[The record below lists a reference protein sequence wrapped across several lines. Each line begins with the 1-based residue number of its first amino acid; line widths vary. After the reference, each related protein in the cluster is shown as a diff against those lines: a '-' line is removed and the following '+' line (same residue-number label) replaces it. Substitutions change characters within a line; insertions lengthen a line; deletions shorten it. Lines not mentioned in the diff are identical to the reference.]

1 MGINSKHL
9 SRIFLSDEEF
19 KVLRPLA
26 LAMVIGLA
34 FFIVSGLWIPV
45 VNYKNERAV
54 KALTKANSELI
65 HKVDSLSVAS
75 KEANAKVDSLSREV
89 QTLLLEL
96 ANQE

>member
-1 MGINSKHL
+1 MTFTYHL
-9 SRIFLSDEEF
+9 LDSEY
-19 KVLRPLA
+19 KALRPLA
-26 LAMVIGLA
+26 LMMAIG
-34 FFIVSGLWIPV
+34 FFFFLVSGLWIPV
-45 VNYKNERAV
+45 VNYKNERSV

-65 HKVDSLSVAS
+65 HKVDSLSVVS

>member
-1 MGINSKHL
+1 MGTNSKHL

-26 LAMVIGLA
+26 LLMAIGFL
-34 FFIVSGLWIPV
+34 FFLVSGLWIPV
-45 VNYKNERAV
+45 ANHKNERAV

-65 HKVDSLSVAS
+65 HKVDSLSAVNDS
-75 KEANAKVDSLSREV
+75 ITYKVDTLTKEV

>member
-1 MGINSKHL
+1 MTFIYHL
-9 SRIFLSDEEF
+9 LDSEY
-19 KVLRPLA
+19 KALRPLA
-26 LAMVIGLA
+26 LLMAIGFI
-34 FFIVSGLWIPV
+34 FFLVSGLWIPV

-65 HKVDSLSVAS
+65 QKVDSLSVAS

-96 ANQE
+96 ARQE

>member
-1 MGINSKHL
+1 MTFIYHL
-9 SRIFLSDEEF
+9 LDSEY
-19 KVLRPLA
+19 KALRPLA
-26 LAMVIGLA
+26 LLMAIGFI
-34 FFIVSGLWIPV
+34 FFLVSGLWIPV

-96 ANQE
+96 ARQE

>member
-1 MGINSKHL
+1 MGVNSKHL
-9 SRIFLSDEEF
+9 TSFYLSDEEF
-19 KVLRPLA
+19 KALRPLA
-26 LAMVIGLA
+26 IAMAIGFV
-34 FFIVSGLWIPV
+34 FFIVSGMWTPV

-54 KALTKANSELI
+54 KVLTKANSELI

-96 ANQE
+96 ARQE

>member
-9 SRIFLSDEEF
+9 TRLFLSDEEF
-19 KVLRPLA
+19 KELRPLA
-26 LAMVIGLA
+26 LVMTIGVI
-34 FFIVSGLWIPV
+34 FFLVSGLWIPV

-65 HKVDSLSVAS
+65 HKVDSLSVVS
-75 KEANAKVDSLSREV
+75 NEANAKVDSLSREV

-96 ANQE
+96 ARQE

>member
-19 KVLRPLA
+19 KELRPLA
-26 LAMVIGLA
+26 LVMTIGVI
-34 FFIVSGLWIPV
+34 FFLVSGLWIPV
-45 VNYKNERAV
+45 ANYNNERAV

-65 HKVDSLSVAS
+65 HKVDSMSAVNDS
-75 KEANAKVDSLSREV
+75 ITYKVDTLTKEV

>member
-26 LAMVIGLA
+26 LAMAIGLA

-54 KALTKANSELI
+54 KALAKANSELI
-65 HKVDSLSVAS
+65 HKVDSLSVVS

-96 ANQE
+96 ARQE

>member
-1 MGINSKHL
+1 MTFIYHL
-9 SRIFLSDEEF
+9 LDSEY
-19 KVLRPLA
+19 KALRPLA
-26 LAMVIGLA
+26 LLMAIGFL
-34 FFIVSGLWIPV
+34 FFLVSGLWIPV

-75 KEANAKVDSLSREV
+75 KEANAKVDSLQREV

-96 ANQE
+96 ARQE

>member
-1 MGINSKHL
+1 MTFIYHL
-9 SRIFLSDEEF
+9 LDSEY
-19 KVLRPLA
+19 KALRPLA
-26 LAMVIGLA
+26 LLMAIGFI
-34 FFIVSGLWIPV
+34 FFLVSGLWIPV

-65 HKVDSLSVAS
+65 HNVYSLSVAS

-96 ANQE
+96 ARQE

>member
-26 LAMVIGLA
+26 LAMAIGLA

-45 VNYKNERAV
+45 VNYKNERSV

-65 HKVDSLSVAS
+65 NKVDSLSVVNDS
-75 KEANAKVDSLSREV
+75 ITNKVDTLTKEV

>member
-9 SRIFLSDEEF
+9 SRLVLSDEEF
-19 KVLRPLA
+19 KALRPLA
-26 LAMVIGLA
+26 IAMAVGFV
-34 FFIVSGLWIPV
+34 FFIVSGLWTPV
-45 VNYKNERAV
+45 VNHKNERAV

-65 HKVDSLSVAS
+65 HKVDSLSEVN
-75 KEANAKVDSLSREV
+75 KGANAKVDSLSREV

>member
-1 MGINSKHL
+1 MRGGINFGSYLTDSEYKA
-9 SRIFLSDEEF
+9 I
-19 KVLRPLA
+19 RPLA
-26 LAMVIGLA
+26 LVMTIGVI
-34 FFIVSGLWIPV
+34 FFLVSGLWIPV

-54 KALTKANSELI
+54 NALTKANSELI

-96 ANQE
+96 ARQE

>member
-9 SRIFLSDEEF
+9 SRLVLSDEEF
-19 KVLRPLA
+19 KALRPLA
-26 LAMVIGLA
+26 LAMAIGFI
-34 FFIVSGLWIPV
+34 FFIVSGMWTPV

-65 HKVDSLSVAS
+65 HKVDSLSEVN
-75 KEANAKVDSLSREV
+75 KEITAKKDCLSREV

>member
-1 MGINSKHL
+1 MRGGINFGSYLTDSEYKA
-9 SRIFLSDEEF
+9 I
-19 KVLRPLA
+19 RPLA
-26 LAMVIGLA
+26 LVMTIGVI
-34 FFIVSGLWIPV
+34 FFLVSGLWIPV
-45 VNYKNERAV
+45 VNYKNERSV

-96 ANQE
+96 ARQE

>member
-1 MGINSKHL
+1 MAFIGNWFSNL
-9 SRIFLSDEEF
+9 ALSDREY
-19 KVLRPLA
+19 KAIKPLA
-26 LAMVIGLA
+26 LVMAIG
-34 FFIVSGLWIPV
+34 FFFFLVSGLWIPV

-65 HKVDSLSVAS
+65 HKVDSLSAVN
-75 KEANAKVDSLSREV
+75 KEITAKKDCLSREV

>member
-1 MGINSKHL
+1 MAFIADRFRN
-9 SRIFLSDEEF
+9 IYLSDREY
-19 KVLRPLA
+19 KAIRPLA
-26 LAMVIGLA
+26 LVMTIGVI
-34 FFIVSGLWIPV
+34 FFLVSGLWIPA

-65 HKVDSLSVAS
+65 HKVDSLSEVN
-75 KEANAKVDSLSREV
+75 KEITAKKDCLSREV

>member
-9 SRIFLSDEEF
+9 TRLFLTADEY
-19 KVLRPLA
+19 KALRPLA
-26 LAMVIGLA
+26 LVMTIGVI
-34 FFIVSGLWIPV
+34 FFLVSGLWIPV
-45 VNYKNERAV
+45 VNYKNERSV

-96 ANQE
+96 ARQE

>member
-1 MGINSKHL
+1 MRGGINFGSYLTDSEYKA
-9 SRIFLSDEEF
+9 I
-19 KVLRPLA
+19 RPLA
-26 LAMVIGLA
+26 LVMTIGVI

-45 VNYKNERAV
+45 VNYKNERSV

-65 HKVDSLSVAS
+65 HKVDSMSAVNDS
-75 KEANAKVDSLSREV
+75 ITYKVDTLTKEV

>member
-1 MGINSKHL
+1 MTFIYHL
-9 SRIFLSDEEF
+9 LDSEY
-19 KVLRPLA
+19 KTLRPLA
-26 LAMVIGLA
+26 LLMAIG
-34 FFIVSGLWIPV
+34 FFFFLVSGLWIPV

-65 HKVDSLSVAS
+65 HKVDSLSAVNDS
-75 KEANAKVDSLSREV
+75 ITYKVDTLTKEV